1 MQSRARQA
9 ATGITVDAVP
19 ASFFKVESNPWS
31 QLQLYNLYRLVLAGA
46 LLLVGLTEHLLPD
59 PFIIY
64 PGLFNQ
70 VMAAFTVIVI
80 VENIFAY
87 MQWPRFTI
95 QLYLNSVT
103 DIVTLLA
110 IMYASGGVS
119 YGLGILLILPV
130 ITPNLFQPSQFS
142 LFLTAITVILLISIE
157 MSLQSKG
164 ENFQELSRTGFLAL
178 FMMLSSWLANSW
190 STQAYKTATLARKR
204 GLDLASMSQL
214 NQSILDHIQ
223 TGVIVLEDSRT
234 IKHMNQSAMSI
245 FGLPKQWRDEPL
257 INFAPELDAWFRYW
271 NDNHRPKVMSYDI
284 NHQGTTSLKARISQ
298 LGTKRNGTSLIYLQ
312 NTHEEKE
319 QLQDMKLASLGQ
331 LTASIA
337 HEIRN
342 PLGSISYAAQLMEE
356 AGNLNEEDAHMN
368 QIILSN
374 AKRTDVIIDNVLNL
388 SKRKNPKR
396 INLRLKLWL
405 ETFYEDFIA
414 QNKLSEDQVSLF
426 VDPEN
431 IEVTFDPDHLH
442 QILWNLSRNAV
453 KYAKEDPKDLML
465 QIQVSIPAHT
475 SDVILS
481 HIDNGKGISEQ
492 MQQRL
497 FEPFSTSG
505 KKGIGLGLFMSR
517 ELAQANGASLEYEKL
532 ASDGSCFR
540 LGFANR

>member
-9 ATGITVDAVP
+9 TTGITVDAVP

-59 PFIIY
+59 RFIIH

-70 VMAAFTVIVI
+70 VMAVFTVIVI
-80 VENIFAY
+80 IENIFAY

-95 QLYLNSVT
+95 QLYVNSTT

-142 LFLTAITVILLISIE
+142 LLLTAITVILLISIE
-157 MSLQSKG
+157 MSLQNKG

-190 STQAYKTATLARKR
+190 SAQAYKTATLARKR

-245 FGLPKQWRDEPL
+245 LGQPKDWRNQPL
-257 INFAPELDAWFRYW
+257 IDFAPELDAWFRFW
-271 NDNHRPKVMSYDI
+271 SDNHRPKVMSYDI

-298 LGTKRNGTSLIYLQ
+298 LGTRSNATSLIYLQ

-405 ETFYEDFIA
+405 DAFYKDFIA

-426 VDPEN
+426 MDPEN

-442 QILWNLSRNAV
+442 QILWNLGRNAV

-481 HIDNGKGISEQ
+481 HIDNGKGISKP